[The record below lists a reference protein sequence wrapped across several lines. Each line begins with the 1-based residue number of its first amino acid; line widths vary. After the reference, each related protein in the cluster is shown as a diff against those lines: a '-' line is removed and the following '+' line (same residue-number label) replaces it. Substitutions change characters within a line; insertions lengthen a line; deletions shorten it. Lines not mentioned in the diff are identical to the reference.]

1 MVQFLT
7 LSFMDIPVQF
17 PTLDQVIISI
27 SSGGGGEGRGGS
39 RRGREHFNW
48 LAWHVP
54 QRYCRFSIL
63 CLTASPCQCAA
74 ITQTRVQ
81 LLINRSWNFILL
93 CRVVT
98 ELFKFRGSVVHL
110 TRQNIWLFVIQAHT
124 ESAMN
129 APQVFLVTGDD
140 CLCGH
145 IRVFSLLTLGVVVS
159 PALYGADDHRTS
171 NALDGDHKGTGD
183 HSFPRASLRAT
194 CAHQLFYWK
203 GKLSQSLWKNSWE
216 KKN

>member
-1 MVQFLT
+1 MCHRGIVGFPFCVWL
-7 LSFMDIPVQF
+7 PVLVSVLQ
-17 PTLDQVIISI
+17 
-27 SSGGGGEGRGGS
+27 
-39 RRGREHFNW
+39 
-48 LAWHVP
+48 
-54 QRYCRFSIL
+54 
-63 CLTASPCQCAA
+63 
-74 ITQTRVQ
+74 ITQTCVQ

-93 CRVVT
+93 CRVLT

-129 APQVFLVTGDD
+129 APRVFLVTGDD

-159 PALYGADDHRTS
+159 PALCGSDDHRTS